1 MALKYNMLGL
11 SSSNVGGSTTG
22 SIRTLRN
29 QSGSNGSRTIFSIM
43 AGGATA
49 GAGSFRRIYG
59 YSVAK
64 NNESVNQF
72 YNNYLNLGFGTYGK

>member
-1 MALKYNMLGL
+1 MLGL
-11 SSSNVGGSTTG
+11 SSSTVGGSTTG

-29 QSGSNGSRTIFSIM
+29 QSGSNGSRTIFSILSSGSS
-43 AGGATA
+43 AGG
-49 GAGSFRRIYG
+49 GSFRRMYG

-72 YNNYLNLGFGTYGK
+72 YNNYLNLGFGKYEK

>member
-1 MALKYNMLGL
+1 MISL
-11 SSSNVGGSTTG
+11 SRSNVGGSTTG

-43 AGGATA
+43 AGGATS
-49 GAGSFRRIYG
+49 GAGSFRRMYA

-72 YNNYLNLGFGTYGK
+72 YNNVLNLGFGTYGK